1 MENSLKKERMQTEL
15 ITNVSHDIKTP
26 LTSILN
32 YVGILRQTDPAD
44 PKVQDYLNI
53 LAAKEQIR
61 ATEASVAEA
70 EEAYKIAEV
79 RYSSGVGTNLDV
91 LDAELQLSTARTNYI
106 SALYNYNIG
115 LATLENAMGIPA
127 VIHPEFAAGSENK

>member
-1 MENSLKKERMQTEL
+1 MQSRESVEL
-15 ITNVSHDIKTP
+15 EV
-26 LTSILN
+26 
-32 YVGILRQTDPAD
+32 R
-44 PKVQDYLNI
+44 QDYLNI

-61 ATEASVAEA
+61 ATEAFVAEA
-70 EEAYKIAEV
+70 EEAYKIAAV